1 VINPIDVVANV
12 LAELLQSLK
21 GLTGSYVV
29 AIILLTIAVKAVL
42 HPLTRKQLQS
52 MRAMQALAPQM
63 TALREKFRDNPQ
75 QLNREMM
82 DLYRAHRVNPFGGCL
97 PLLLQLPILWGL
109 FQVFRRPGIFQ
120 DASVL
125 GVALHR
131 WPCPSPPGAFSA
143 DCALT
148 LIHEP
153 VLLAIIVL
161 VGLTTY
167 IQQRVS
173 MTDPQQARMFILMP
187 IIFAF
192 FALSFPFGLS
202 IYWIVYSV
210 VGTLEYYLV
219 QRLPTVLPPP
229 PPEVVLSQR
238 PKGSKKR

>member
-1 VINPIDVVANV
+1 MINPIDAVADV
-12 LAELLQSLK
+12 LAQLLQALK

-29 AIILLTIAVKAVL
+29 AIILVTIAVKAAL

-52 MRAMQALAPQM
+52 MRAMQALAPKI
-63 TALREKFRDNPQ
+63 TALREKYRDNPQ

-82 DLYRAHRVNPFGGCL
+82 DLYRAHGVNPFGGCL

-109 FQVFRRPGIFQ
+109 FNVFRRPGIFR
-120 DASVL
+120 DTAVL
-125 GVALHR
+125 GVALDR
-131 WPCPSPPGAFSA
+131 WPCPPPEGAFSA
-143 DCALT
+143 KCALT
-148 LIHEP
+148 LIQEP
-153 VLLAIIVL
+153 VLLAVIVL

-167 IQQRVS
+167 LQQRVS

-202 IYWIVYSV
+202 IYWIAYSV

-219 QRLPTVLPPP
+219 QRLPTVLPQA
-229 PPEVVLSQR
+229 PPEVVLAQR
-238 PKGSKKR
+238 PKGSKKK

>member
-1 VINPIDVVANV
+1 MINPIDAVANI
-12 LAELLQSLK
+12 LGQLLQLLK

-29 AIILLTIAVKAVL
+29 AIILVTIAVKAAL

-52 MRAMQALAPQM
+52 MRAMQVLAPQM
-63 TALREKFRDNPQ
+63 TALREKYRDNPQ

-82 DLYRAHRVNPFGGCL
+82 DLYRAHNVNPFGGCL

-109 FQVFRRPGIFQ
+109 FNLFRRPGIFQ

-125 GVALHR
+125 GVALDR
-131 WPCPSPPGAFSA
+131 WPCPPPEGAFSA
-143 DCALT
+143 KCALT
-148 LIHEP
+148 LVQEP
-153 VLLAIIVL
+153 VLLAVIVL

-167 IQQRVS
+167 LQQRVS

-202 IYWIVYSV
+202 IYWIAYSV

-219 QRLPTVLPPP
+219 QRLPTVLPQAA
-229 PPEVVLSQR
+229 PEVVLAQR
-238 PKGSKKR
+238 PKGSKKK

>member
-1 VINPIDVVANV
+1 MINPINAVADV
-12 LAELLQSLK
+12 LAQLLQLLK

-29 AIILLTIAVKAVL
+29 AIILLTVAVKAVL

-82 DLYRAHRVNPFGGCL
+82 DLYRAHGVNPFGGCL

-109 FQVFRRPGIFQ
+109 FQVFRRPEIFQ
-120 DASVL
+120 DASVF
-125 GVALHR
+125 GVALNR

-143 DCALT
+143 SCALT
-148 LIHEP
+148 LIQEP

-173 MTDPQQARMFILMP
+173 MTDPQQARMFVLMP

-219 QRLPTVLPPP
+219 QRLPTVLPQPA
-229 PPEVVLSQR
+229 PEVVLSQR
-238 PKGSKKR
+238 PKGSKKK

>member
-1 VINPIDVVANV
+1 MINPINAIADV
-12 LAELLQSLK
+12 LAQLLQSLK

-29 AIILLTIAVKAVL
+29 AIILVTIAVKAVL

-52 MRAMQALAPQM
+52 MRAMQVLAPQM
-63 TALREKFRDNPQ
+63 TALREKYRDNPQ

-82 DLYRAHRVNPFGGCL
+82 DLYRAHGVNPFGGCL

-120 DASVL
+120 GADAL
-125 GVALHR
+125 GVPLDHI
-131 WPCPSPPGAFSA
+131 PCTTGAFSA
-143 DCALT
+143 SCWLT
-148 LIHEP
+148 LIREP
-153 VLLAIIVL
+153 VLLGVIVL

-167 IQQRVS
+167 LQQRVS
-173 MTDPQQARMFILMP
+173 MTDPQQARMFVLMP
-187 IIFAF
+187 IIFAV
-192 FALSFPFGLS
+192 FAIAFPFGLS

-219 QRLPTVLPPP
+219 QRLPSVLPQA

-238 PKGSKKR
+238 PKGSKKK